1 MHDFSCSY
9 LYIST
14 YQTKLNQS
22 ILKKYDLRDYIK
34 LLFLITHPKS
44 SRSRASRPSAG
55 TVAQHWAPNF
65 PREEVVCSPLL
76 FVRCSISLSN
86 IIISKILGM
95 STIIRSFMS
104 SRLLAATWPGISSSS
119 AYYAIPLH
127 TETFFND
134 ILLMIECISSRDSK
148 LVQLFCCQCSFTFVS
163 SRKDYAS
170 IE

>member
-1 MHDFSCSY
+1 MRLVCALLINKSIHIHIMSI
-9 LYIST
+9 YIST

-104 SRLLAATWPGISSSS
+104 SRLLAATWPGISSS
-119 AYYAIPLH
+119 LH
-127 TETFFND
+127 TTRSHCTQK
-134 ILLMIECISSRDSK
+134 LSSMIRVDLYC
-148 LVQLFCCQCSFTFVS
+148 
-163 SRKDYAS
+163 
-170 IE
+170 

>member
-95 STIIRSFMS
+95 STIIR
-104 SRLLAATWPGISSSS
+104 LLRTIVVLRVDHSCHQDCLLQHGLAFL
-119 AYYAIPLH
+119 PLC
-127 TETFFND
+127 
-134 ILLMIECISSRDSK
+134 ILRDPIAHK
-148 LVQLFCCQCSFTFVS
+148 NFLQ
-163 SRKDYAS
+163 
-170 IE
+170 